1 MLLAIEGQ
9 QQFGGVQSKKNSS
22 KESFIQMLQSLQQ
35 QQQQRGSVS

>member
-9 QQFGGVQSKKNSS
+9 QQFGGIQSKKNSS
-22 KESFIQMLQSLQQ
+22 KESFIQILQSLKQ